1 MVETMRKK
9 GIREGLIKR
18 VEEVVR
24 ETKSRENGERDFW
37 TARGGNRVESAT
49 F

>member
-9 GIREGLIKR
+9 GIRERFIKR

-24 ETKSRENGERDFW
+24 ETKSRENGEKDFW
-37 TARGGNRVESAT
+37 TVRG
-49 F
+49 